1 MSIFQGRKDVYAK
14 RWERDGKS
22 GYMPDYQMNW
32 DRYNQHKAKGGSFK
46 TFQEKS
52 PIPLTSNT
60 VKSHLEGGRFIGVY
74 PLFPDNTSFFIAA
87 DFDKANWIEESR
99 RFIDVCTN
107 AKVPTYLERSR
118 SGAGGHVWMF
128 FEEAYPAWKSR
139 SVVFELLR
147 RAGIISDFA
156 KKGSFDRLFPN
167 QDYLTGKGFGN
178 LIALPL
184 HGTTVPL
191 GNTCFI
197 DTESLQPYAD
207 QWLFLDTISKT
218 PLNRLD
224 ELHSLTENHRSFP
237 IPKMEGQLEIVLT
250 NQIILNR
257 NQLGLKMIN
266 FLKKELN
273 FSNSDY
279 FLKKKLGRSVFQTD
293 KYFKL
298 IVEDQE
304 KITLPR
310 GFIAKLIRF
319 CKENTILYRLI
330 DRRKKGEFV
339 QYNSQIKLFEYQTKA
354 LAIAEKKDIGVI
366 VAPPGAG
373 KTVIALELIAR
384 KCQPA
389 IIIVHRKQ
397 LFNQWLERIQTFLGI
412 PKSEI
417 GQISGTHHTIGNK
430 ITVAMIQSL
439 SRMEDVKEVFGLVM
453 IDECHHIPAKSFRK
467 VIVRFSAHYMYGL
480 TATPFRKNNDERMIF
495 VYIGEI
501 LSQLEKRQTLPK
513 TATGTLIRI
522 RETRLSVP
530 FDYRIDNYE
539 ILSNI
544 LVFDSQRNQMIV
556 KDVLK
561 EVEAGKQALILTERK
576 SHAHVLSLYL
586 NGLVEVIVI
595 TGQDSEKMRKLK
607 LAQIASGH
615 FQVIISTGQ
624 FFGEGVDI
632 GELNCLFLVYPFGF
646 KGKLIQYIGRVQ
658 RSEVCPVIYDY
669 RDREVEYL
677 ENLFQK
683 RKKYYKK
690 LQKQETWELFSE

>member
-1 MSIFQGRKDVYAK
+1 
-14 RWERDGKS
+14 
-22 GYMPDYQMNW
+22 
-32 DRYNQHKAKGGSFK
+32 
-46 TFQEKS
+46 
-52 PIPLTSNT
+52 
-60 VKSHLEGGRFIGVY
+60 
-74 PLFPDNTSFFIAA
+74 
-87 DFDKANWIEESR
+87 
-99 RFIDVCTN
+99 
-107 AKVPTYLERSR
+107 
-118 SGAGGHVWMF
+118 MF

-139 SVVFELLR
+139 AVVFELLR
-147 RAGIISDFA
+147 RAEIISDFA

-319 CKENTILYRLI
+319 CKENAIPYRLI

-339 QYNSQIKLFEYQTKA
+339 QYNSQIKLFEYQAKA

-522 RETRLSVP
+522 RETQLSVP

-544 LVFDSQRNQMIV
+544 LVFDSNRNQMIV

-561 EVEAGKQALILTERK
+561 EVKAGKQALILTERK

-669 RDREVEYL
+669 RDSEVEYL

-683 RKKYYKK
+683 RKKYYKE
-690 LQKQETWELFSE
+690 LQKQETWELFTE